1 MIHENLK
8 RLRIANKLTQQQ
20 VADHLMISNQ
30 SISKWEK
37 GEALPSIEFLPQIA
51 ELFNCSVNAFFS
63 DYEAD
68 IFVEM
73 ASRNL
78 SLEESNDIA
87 WKFIAAI
94 MGDGSTEKEM
104 DAIEKYP
111 ELSIPV
117 EAMFLPAMVD
127 ILNENQTIGIGLL
140 QKKLGVGYYI
150 ASEIIKGLESLGVI
164 VYEKQSYQVVKDNIA
179 LLNAYL
185 PKK

>member
-37 GEALPSIEFLPQIA
+37 GEALPSSEFLPQIA

-127 ILNENQTIGIGLL
+127 ILRENQTIGIGLF

-164 VYEKQSYQVVKDNIA
+164 VYEKQSYRVVKDNIA

>member
-37 GEALPSIEFLPQIA
+37 GEVLPSIEFLPKIA
-51 ELFNCSVNAFFS
+51 DLFKCSVNAFFS
-63 DYEAD
+63 DYETA
-68 IFVEM
+68 IFEEM
-73 ASRNL
+73 ASRQL
-78 SLEESNDIA
+78 SLKESNEMA
-87 WKFIAAI
+87 WKIIASLL
-94 MGDGSTEKEM
+94 GDGSPEQEI

-111 ELSIPV
+111 ELSIPI
-117 EAMFLPAMVD
+117 EAMFLPALVTL
-127 ILNENQTIGIGLL
+127 LNDNATVGVSFL

-150 ASEIIKGLESLGVI
+150 AGKIIESLESLGVI
-164 VYEKQSYQVVKDNIA
+164 VFENRVYRVVKDNIV

>member
-117 EAMFLPAMVD
+117 EAMFLPVMVD
-127 ILNENQTIGIGLL
+127 ILNENQTISIGLL

-164 VYEKQSYQVVKDNIA
+164 VYEKQSYRVVKDNIA

>member
-8 RLRIANKLTQQQ
+8 RLRMANKLTQQQ

-78 SLEESNDIA
+78 SLEESNDIN
-87 WKFIAAI
+87 
-94 MGDGSTEKEM
+94 GC
-104 DAIEKYP
+104 
-111 ELSIPV
+111 
-117 EAMFLPAMVD
+117 
-127 ILNENQTIGIGLL
+127 
-140 QKKLGVGYYI
+140 
-150 ASEIIKGLESLGVI
+150 
-164 VYEKQSYQVVKDNIA
+164 
-179 LLNAYL
+179 
-185 PKK
+185 

>member
-37 GEALPSIEFLPQIA
+37 GEALPSVDFLPKIA

-63 DYEAD
+63 DYETD

-73 ASRNL
+73 ASRKL
-78 SLEESNDIA
+78 SLEESNDMA
-87 WKFIAAI
+87 WKFISAI
-94 MGDGSTEKEM
+94 MGDGTTEKEI

-111 ELSIPV
+111 ELSIPL

-127 ILNENQTIGIGLL
+127 FLNEKDVIGVSTV

-164 VYEKQSYQVVKDNIA
+164 VYEKQSYRVVKDNIA